1 MPWAGV
7 EKLKLAYDSSRRKY
21 PDIQIEL
28 GNIPTI
34 TITDE
39 WRKQNIH
46 ERRKR
51 LVHEVIGHLSF
62 GWEHN
67 NLMDKIGFS
76 TYPNKDTMSKRIYND
91 LLKEQIKHPQVY
103 IKEALK

>member
-1 MPWAGV
+1 MKISKGDIEFIRNTLMPWAGV

-28 GNIPTI
+28 DNIPTI

-39 WRKQNIH
+39 WRRQNIH

-51 LVHEVIGHLSF
+51 LVHEFLHIRGL
-62 GWEHN
+62 EHN
-67 NLMDKIGFS
+67 EAWGFS
-76 TYPNKDTMSKRIYND
+76 TYPDRDSYSVR
-91 LLKEQIKHPQVY
+91 VY
-103 IKEALK
+103 RKIIQGN